1 MDQILLPFAI
11 VIFVILDVIAFVLD
25 LTAVASIAGVFISF
39 LSTLFYIL
47 YVFFVYGSSKA
58 VEKLFSFKNKTGK
71 KIMKIFGGSVIPF
84 VNVWAVYDDY
94 REEKKIKEN
103 KEKGITEDSSQNKG
117 SGIFK
122 KLILGAGVI
131 ATGGAAAGVLAGE
144 AAVAGEAAAV
154 AEGNV
159 ASKAIT
165 ARGEAKVVQGNF
177 GSGIG
182 KKLANK
188 GSKKTIEEEI
198 GGVKTGL
205 NREDY
210 DSGISD
216 YSRMDTYEKNNDI
229 QRILA
234 KVQRGERLTEVEGNK
249 YNSYQINGAHDEM
262 NERNDRGNG
271 SVSGGRVGREV
282 SRKTDP
288 DIQRILAKVQRGE
301 RLTEVEG
308 NKYNSYQIFDAHDE
322 MNRRR

>member
-249 YNSYQINGAHDEM
+249 YNSYQI
-262 NERNDRGNG
+262 
-271 SVSGGRVGREV
+271 
-282 SRKTDP
+282 
-288 DIQRILAKVQRGE
+288 
-301 RLTEVEG
+301 
-308 NKYNSYQIFDAHDE
+308 FDAHDE